1 MIDALL
7 LRVFVWISN
16 RWFGS
21 VVFATDPDTE
31 RVTSMFFFDREEH
44 VHRFM
49 EIIQKEKLNHEL
61 EKEQK
66 NDH

>member
-7 LRVFVWISN
+7 LRVFVWISK

-21 VVFATDPDTE
+21 VIFATDPDTE

-44 VHRFM
+44 ANRFM
-49 EIIQKEKLNHEL
+49 DIIQKEKLNHEL
-61 EKEQK
+61 QKEQK

>member
-7 LRVFVWISN
+7 LRIFVWISQ

-44 VHRFM
+44 AHRLM
-49 EIIQKEKLNHEL
+49 RIIEKEKLNHEL
-61 EKEQK
+61 QKEQK

>member
-7 LRVFVWISN
+7 LRIFVWISK

-21 VVFATDPDTE
+21 IIFATDPDTE
-31 RVTSMFFFDREEH
+31 RVTSMFFFDMEDH
-44 VHRFM
+44 AHRSM
-49 EIIQKEKLNHEL
+49 EIIQKEKLSHEL

>member
-7 LRVFVWISN
+7 LRIFVWISR

-44 VHRFM
+44 AHRLM
-49 EIIQKEKLNHEL
+49 RIIEKEKLNHEL
-61 EKEQK
+61 QKEQK